1 MHQPRTPP
9 AKPPAKR
16 YAEPEIASA
25 AAVWRATLAVART
38 PAAAPHRHR
47 PLDPRLETF
56 GIVLLAPV
64 FAAVTA
70 VILVALLAI
79 FVIWLYVVGMLF
91 AGTVTADLVGRWW
104 RRARFDG
111 ALDHRAL
118 GYPGR

>member
-1 MHQPRTPP
+1 MHQPRRPP
-9 AKPPAKR
+9 ARR

-25 AAVWRATLAVART
+25 AAVWRATLVAACARSA
-38 PAAAPHRHR
+38 PPHRHR

-91 AGTVTADLVGRWW
+91 AGTVTADLAGRWW
-104 RRARFDG
+104 RRARFYG
-111 ALDHRAL
+111 TLDHRAL

>member
-1 MHQPRTPP
+1 MHQPGT
-9 AKPPAKR
+9 PAKR
-16 YAEPEIASA
+16 YAEPEITSA
-25 AAVWRATLAVART
+25 AAVWRATLAASRT
-38 PAAAPHRHR
+38 PVAVPPRHR

-79 FVIWLYVVGMLF
+79 FVVWLYVVGMLF
-91 AGTVTADLVGRWW
+91 VGTVTADLAGRLW

-111 ALDHRAL
+111 TLDHRAL

>member
-1 MHQPRTPP
+1 MHQPRRPLP
-9 AKPPAKR
+9 AKQ

-25 AAVWRATLAVART
+25 AAVWRATLAAACT
-38 PAAAPHRHR
+38 PTAIPHRYR
-47 PLDPRLETF
+47 PRDPRLEAF

-64 FAAVTA
+64 FAAVTS

-79 FVIWLYVVGMLF
+79 FVVWLYVVGMLF
-91 AGTVTADLVGRWW
+91 AGTVTADLASRWW
-104 RRARFDG
+104 RRARFYGG

>member
-1 MHQPRTPP
+1 MHQPSR
-9 AKPPAKR
+9 PPAKR

-25 AAVWRATLAVART
+25 AAVWRATLA
-38 PAAAPHRHR
+38 AAGAPSAPPHRHR
-47 PLDPRLETF
+47 PRDPRLETF

-91 AGTVTADLVGRWW
+91 AGTVTADLAGRWW
-104 RRARFDG
+104 RRARFYG
-111 ALDHRAL
+111 AIDHRAL